1 MIISKSGKIVGTLD
15 EETLVLTD
23 VRSKKLQRLFDDWR
37 ENGFQELGPADISDY
52 PEPKPTCAVMMIK
65 IPFNTENLAVIHNK
79 LLIAGFD
86 VQRD

>member
-1 MIISKSGKIVGTLD
+1 MIISKSGKVVGKLN

-23 VRSKKLQRLFDDWR
+23 VRSKKLQRRFDDWR
-37 ENGFQELGPADISDY
+37 ENGFEEFGPAETSDY
-52 PEPKPTCAVMMIK
+52 PEPKPTCAVTMIT
-65 IPFNTENLAVIHNK
+65 IPFSTENLAVIHNK